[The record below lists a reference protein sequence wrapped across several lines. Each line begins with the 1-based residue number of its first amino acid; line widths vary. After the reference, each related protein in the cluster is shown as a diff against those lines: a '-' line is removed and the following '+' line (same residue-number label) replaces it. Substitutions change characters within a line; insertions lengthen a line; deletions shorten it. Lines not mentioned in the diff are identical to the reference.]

1 MVDYRKLNHEDPQRR
16 SSWKLR
22 LSIFLAVIAVLVAT
36 PVYLLINNVDSKIN
50 IADTSD
56 YLPSESRPTLREGV
70 DESIKNR
77 AFNFVL
83 FGIDSGQKLEDGTIS
98 ETGMRSDTTVVAHV
112 SKDRKNVDLIS
123 IPRDSMVEIPSCM
136 RSDGSFTSP
145 HAVAQF
151 NGAFSLGD
159 TKESAIACSIKT
171 IEDNTGVYIDGYAT
185 VDFEGFET
193 IVDAMGGVEIY
204 TDEHIVAP
212 SAKLDLTPGTHL
224 LDGEGALEYAR
235 ARKFTIGGTDGSDLA
250 RIDRQ
255 QYLMSQMLEKAL
267 SPDIIANPA
276 RAMDVLSTSL
286 DAMIVSPNIGSVNK
300 VAPLAMALK
309 DAKVRFHTIPVEPYP
324 LDRNRVVWSDD
335 ADSYWQSIINDTPI
349 TDTNDLTDL
358 SSYEGEEQLAAT
370 P

>member
-1 MVDYRKLNHEDPQRR
+1 MSDHRRINKEAKHR
-16 SSWKLR
+16 SSWKRR
-22 LSIFLAVIAVLVAT
+22 LLIFLVFLTVLVAV
-36 PVYLLINNVDSKIN
+36 PVYLLINNVDSKMN

-56 YLPSESRPTLREGV
+56 YLPSEGRPTLQEGV

-83 FGIDSGQKLEDGTIS
+83 FGIDSGQKLEDGTTS

-136 RSDGSFTSP
+136 RSDGSFTSYQ
-145 HAVAQF
+145 AVGQF
-151 NGAFSLGD
+151 NGAFALGD

-171 IEDNTGVYIDGYAT
+171 IEENTGVYIDGYAT
-185 VDFEGFET
+185 VDFQGFST
-193 IVDAMGGVEIY
+193 IVDAMGGVEVY
-204 TDEHIVAP
+204 TDEHIVA
-212 SAKLDLTPGTHL
+212 SNGKLDLTPGTHL
-224 LDGEGALEYAR
+224 LDGESALEYAR
-235 ARKFTIGGTDGSDLA
+235 ARKFTVGGTDGSDLA

-255 QYLMSQMLEKAL
+255 QYLMSQMLEKAS

-276 RAMDVLSTSL
+276 KAMDVLSTSL

-300 VAPLAMALK
+300 VAPLAMDLK
-309 DAKVRFHTIPVEPYP
+309 DAKIRFHTIPVESYP

-358 SSYEGEEQLAAT
+358 SSHKGEEQLAAA